1 MEQYFRPA
9 IGVPFQVKQP
19 SVRVKVAA
27 VVVLPAQELVAV
39 TGLVGRVVYAPGSV
53 TDPIAVT
60 LPPET
65 VAVNVA
71 GELVVV

>member
-1 MEQYFRPA
+1 M
-9 IGVPFQVKQP
+9 GVPFQVKQP

-27 VVVLPAQELVAV
+27 VVLVPAQAVVAL
-39 TGLVGRVVYAPGSV
+39 TGLVGKVAYAPGSV
-53 TDPIAVT
+53 TVIAPVT

-65 VAVNVA
+65 VALKVA